1 MMSKLYAK
9 PLMIVIVLLA
19 LVTGTDAPHAIVK
32 AQEDAMPPKAIL
44 VTGAS
49 SGLGR
54 LIAETLAAK
63 GYQVFAGARKQA
75 DLDALNTINNID
87 AVRLDVTIQSEID
100 AAVEWVKR
108 QGSLH
113 AIVNNAGVGMM
124 GPLIELDAK
133 DLDFVFGVNVYGP
146 FRITKAFAPLLIES
160 KGRVVNI
167 GSISGFQTRGFY
179 GAYSMSKHAVEAYT
193 DALAIELAK
202 FDVNVSIIDPGG
214 FRSNIGKNIYRRL
227 LSEGMSFEDSLFK
240 EELEGNWAL
249 SGGDLSTFHDPE
261 DVVAKVE
268 HALFADN
275 PARRYMVVNEAGL
288 ADGTIRAI
296 IEHMVELNHNQ
307 PFSYDR
313 DGLVRILDE
322 ELTKTNKSP
331 SH

>member
-1 MMSKLYAK
+1 
-9 PLMIVIVLLA
+9 V
-19 LVTGTDAPHAIVK
+19 
-32 AQEDAMPPKAIL
+32 PPKAVL

-49 SGLGR
+49 TGIGR
-54 LIAETLAAK
+54 MIAETLAAK
-63 GYQVFAGARKQA
+63 GYRVFAGARKQS
-75 DLDALNTINNID
+75 DLDALNAISNID
-87 AVRLDVTIQSEID
+87 AVRLDVTSQSEID
-100 AAVEWVKR
+100 AAVDWVEK

-124 GPLIELDAK
+124 GPLIELDEK
-133 DLDFVFGVNVYGP
+133 DLDFVLGVNVLGP

-193 DALAIELAK
+193 DALAIELDK
-202 FDVNVSIIDPGG
+202 FDIKVSIVDPGG
-214 FRSNIGKNIYRRL
+214 FRSNIGKNIYQRL
-227 LSEGMSFEDSLFK
+227 QEEGMHFDNSLFK

-249 SGGDLSTFHDPE
+249 AGGDLSTFKDPE

-275 PARRYMVVNEAGL
+275 PERRYMVVGDAGL
-288 ADGTIRAI
+288 ADGTMRAI

-313 DGLVRILDE
+313 DGLIKILDE
-322 ELTKTNKSP
+322 ELAKKK
-331 SH
+331 